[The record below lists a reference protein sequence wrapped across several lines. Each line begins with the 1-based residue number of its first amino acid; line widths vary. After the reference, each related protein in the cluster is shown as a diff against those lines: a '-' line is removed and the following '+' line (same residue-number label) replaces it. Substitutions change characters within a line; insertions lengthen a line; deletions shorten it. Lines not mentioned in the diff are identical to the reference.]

1 MKANYSLSMFTVGC
15 HYSESDVVQK
25 TGELFAVKTFNSAS
39 HLRPV
44 DIQTREFEV
53 LRRLGHENIVQ
64 LHAIEEEVC
73 IVCVCVCA
81 VVWMLLKCLPHCH
94 RNLTPLLCANFIHFA
109 ICSL

>member
-73 IVCVCVCA
+73 IACVCVQLFGC
-81 VVWMLLKCLPHCH
+81 C
-94 RNLTPLLCANFIHFA
+94 
-109 ICSL
+109 